1 MLIFPRLLGK
11 WARSHRARFSFRLK
25 LKVHCAF
32 AYIRT
37 CKGTHAYA
45 SIFSYVRICLRT
57 CVRTSVPM
65 RTHDVQTEAYER
77 VMRTWVRPCIL
88 LFLKKESRAKLLVK
102 KKILCPTAQLNYYSL
117 QKVLYKIESSLG
129 AIKHIFRE
137 SLYKANWNQQN
148 QNFYLQ
154 TLSQSLSKSV
164 AREF

>member
-1 MLIFPRLLGK
+1 MLIFNLYCLVGQVTFFLLIGKWTMLIFPRLLGK

-77 VMRTWVRPCIL
+77 VMRTWVRPCIR

-102 KKILCPTAQLNYYSL
+102 KNSFAQLHN
-117 QKVLYKIESSLG
+117 
-129 AIKHIFRE
+129 
-137 SLYKANWNQQN
+137 
-148 QNFYLQ
+148 
-154 TLSQSLSKSV
+154 
-164 AREF
+164 